1 MMIKSVFPKSL
12 KVDVDSS
19 NGTKIEKM
27 ILVFKITPFELRMT
41 NSHNPEQD
49 TCHQQSMCE
58 QTPLRFHISLREVF
72 TK

>member
-1 MMIKSVFPKSL
+1 MVQ
-12 KVDVDSS
+12 
-19 NGTKIEKM
+19 KIEKM